1 MHTQSIQSSMSTTTI
16 TSLPSSTITI
26 SFVPIKIKLFRSKKK
41 KSLLVIEGTCIN
53 GSTNR
58 ILPGIKGLVHIRQ
71 TSTTLPVFIDS
82 VECLAKSLLLDD
94 VQSNTMEYLN
104 KGCWVEVN
112 NTKRIV
118 LKAHANIERN
128 RRGDRLIECTD
139 MLAIHDIDDDSY
151 LPINTNDEYNEY
163 IIQQHDEGTDDI
175 VASNTIN
182 VKSERHKIFA
192 HWLVDTYG
200 KERLSRGSG
209 VLDVAGGNGMISRTL
224 NGMGIRST
232 LLDPNPR
239 HDSGEE
245 TSDDG
250 KYSSTCH
257 SSLFGVLP
265 YPLNGDGTDLTSRDD
280 DIGNIVKNIS
290 LICGLHPDEATEPI
304 VTLALRLNVPFAIL

>member
-1 MHTQSIQSSMSTTTI
+1 
-16 TSLPSSTITI
+16 
-26 SFVPIKIKLFRSKKK
+26 
-41 KSLLVIEGTCIN
+41 
-53 GSTNR
+53 
-58 ILPGIKGLVHIRQ
+58 
-71 TSTTLPVFIDS
+71 
-82 VECLAKSLLLDD
+82 
-94 VQSNTMEYLN
+94 
-104 KGCWVEVN
+104 
-112 NTKRIV
+112 
-118 LKAHANIERN
+118 
-128 RRGDRLIECTD
+128 

-290 LICGLHPDEATEPI
+290 LICGLHPDQATEPI